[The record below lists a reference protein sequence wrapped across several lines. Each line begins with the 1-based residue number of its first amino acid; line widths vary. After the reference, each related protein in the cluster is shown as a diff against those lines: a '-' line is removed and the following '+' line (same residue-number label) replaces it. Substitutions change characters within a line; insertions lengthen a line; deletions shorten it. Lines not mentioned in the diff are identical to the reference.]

1 MKIPHV
7 TITAMPAFVQFDN
20 VHFAYRDAAGI
31 SYPAI
36 RDISLTI
43 EAGEFIAIVGAN
55 GSGKTTLARH
65 INGLLL
71 PDSGTVTVSGLDT
84 RQASSLIKIRQIVGM
99 VFQFPEDQIVATTVE
114 DDIAFGLENH
124 GFSLRQITRRVNAV
138 LAEFGLQEHRQR
150 PPHLLSAGQM
160 QRVALAGV
168 MAVSPQCLILDE
180 PTAMLD
186 PQGKR
191 ELLEQL
197 RKLHRDGTTI
207 ILITHNMDETALAER
222 IVVLHEGKIV
232 QDGCPSKIFTPQNRL
247 EKYGLELPTLSQ
259 INNMLAE
266 VFPTIF
272 QGIHSPS
279 QVFAHLPLF
288 KGSINQTSSSQK
300 TRTRKI
306 ENLVKGVG
314 IYHTYMPGTPFEHPA
329 LVDVSFTAGEGRVLG
344 LLGATGSGK
353 STLLQHLNGL
363 YRPQKGVLHVGPFDL
378 ANEKTDIRTVRQYV
392 GLAFQIPE
400 NQFFNQYVGDEI
412 AYAARQFGKTEKLA
426 QKVRSVMQLVGLD
439 FDTFKDRPL
448 YALSGGERRKVALAS
463 ILIVDP
469 HLLVLD
475 EPTAGLDPC
484 ARRELLGRMLAW
496 KQRGRTIVVS
506 SQSMEDIQVLA
517 DDLLLLQH
525 GRVNV
530 QGSSEEILSDSKL
543 LNRCGLEQPLL
554 AGVLQ
559 RLRDKGW
566 SLPPNIR
573 CVLQLKKALQTLVKA

>member
-1 MKIPHV
+1 M
-7 TITAMPAFVQFDN
+7 
-20 VHFAYRDAAGI
+20 
-31 SYPAI
+31 
-36 RDISLTI
+36 
-43 EAGEFIAIVGAN
+43 
-55 GSGKTTLARH
+55 
-65 INGLLL
+65 
-71 PDSGTVTVSGLDT
+71 
-84 RQASSLIKIRQIVGM
+84 VGM

-124 GFSLRQITRRVNAV
+124 GFSPRQITRRVNMV
-138 LAEFGLQEHRQR
+138 LSEFGLQKQRQR

-168 MAVSPQCLILDE
+168 MAVSPKCLILDE

-186 PQGKR
+186 PQGRR

-197 RKLHRDGTTI
+197 RRLHRASTTI
-207 ILITHNMDETALAER
+207 ILITHNMDEAALAER

-232 QDGCPSKIFTPQNRL
+232 LDGSPRNIFTPQNRL
-247 EKYGLELPTLSQ
+247 EKYALELPALSQ
-259 INNMLAE
+259 INNMFADI
-266 VFPTIF
+266 FPTIPL
-272 QGIHSPS
+272 GNHSPR
-279 QVFAHLPLF
+279 QLYVHLPSYM
-288 KGSINQTSSSQK
+288 GISHQTSSRQK

-306 ENLVKGVG
+306 ENLVEGHG
-314 IYHTYMPGTPFEHPA
+314 IHHTYMPGTPFAHPA
-329 LVDVSFTAGEGRVLG
+329 LVDVSFIAGEGRVLG

-363 YRPQKGVLHVGPFDL
+363 YRPQKGALRVGPFDL
-378 ANEKTDIRTVRQYV
+378 ANEKTDIRAIRQYV

-412 AYAARQFGKTEKLA
+412 AYAARQFGKTTKLA
-426 QKVRSVMQLVGLD
+426 QQVKSVMQLVGLD
-439 FDTFKDRPL
+439 FDTFRDRPL

-463 ILIVDP
+463 ILIIDP

-475 EPTAGLDPC
+475 EPTAGLDPR

-506 SQSMEDIQVLA
+506 SQSMEDIHVLA

-525 GRVNV
+525 GRVNA
-530 QGSSEEILSDSKL
+530 QGSSEEILGDSKL

-554 AGVLQ
+554 PAVVQ

-573 CVLQLKKALQTLVKA
+573 SIPQLKKALQKLVKA